1 MRKILLWESAFLLMS
16 ATCKKSVNVS
26 MIFIKDCTG
35 SYLRYNGKDYH
46 ICNIEKV
53 KGLSNADTVLANFT
67 KLKEC
72 NGIAK
77 EGIICMMYH
86 ANEGWI
92 EIKSIS
98 KKQ

>member
-1 MRKILLWESAFLLMS
+1 MRKILLWASAFLLMS

-67 KLKEC
+67 KLKE
-72 NGIAK
+72 
-77 EGIICMMYH
+77 
-86 ANEGWI
+86 
-92 EIKSIS
+92 
-98 KKQ
+98 